1 MIEVR
6 FEAQDDARLLTLKGH
21 ATGSPAVCAAAS
33 AMVFALAGWLKNY
46 PAAQAQVR
54 LKPGDGWLLCRGD
67 ETVDTALQ
75 IVLTGLAQLGASYPR
90 HLRLTIGVNGLQ
102 AVDIAQWLTHA
113 KERGKETFA

>member
-33 AMVFALAGWLKNY
+33 AMVYALAGWLKNY
-46 PAAQAQVR
+46 PPAQAQVR
-54 LKPGDGWLLCRGD
+54 LKSGDGWILCRGD

-75 IVLTGLAQLGASYPR
+75 IVLTGLAQLAGSYPR
-90 HLRLTIGVNGLQ
+90 HLRLQIGVNGMHT
-102 AVDIAQWLTHA
+102 VDIAQWLTHA
-113 KERGKETFA
+113 KERGKEFFA